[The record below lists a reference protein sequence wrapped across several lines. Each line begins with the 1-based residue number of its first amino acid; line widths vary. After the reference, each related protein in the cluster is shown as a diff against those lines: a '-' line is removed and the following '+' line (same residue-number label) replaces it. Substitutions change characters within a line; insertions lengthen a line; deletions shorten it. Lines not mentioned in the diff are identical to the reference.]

1 MEGHD
6 TAREEEPLKILGA
19 GRSARVGGTVGYRG
33 GRAAVEAGGGKNVG
47 GKTGGRGES
56 GGKVEVDA
64 KGEGAIMGIGV
75 DELPASSS

>member
-1 MEGHD
+1 MEGRGA
-6 TAREEEPLKILGA
+6 AREEEPLITLGA
-19 GRSARVGGTVGYRG
+19 GWSARVCGTIGYRG
-33 GRAAVEAGGGKNVG
+33 GRVAVEAGGGKNVG